1 MADFLSTG
9 VSGLFAFRR
18 ALDTTAHNIANVST
32 EGYSR
37 QRAELMTR
45 DAHPYGN
52 GWIGSGV
59 DVSTVR
65 RVYDELISQQA
76 RTASSSFERFNAYA
90 SQTERVNNLFANTT
104 TGLSATLQK
113 FGNAL
118 QEVAT
123 SPASVPA
130 RQVLLSEANALVE
143 RLKSYDAQLAQFASD
158 AETRLET
165 EASDITSIARSLAQL
180 NGNIAAAVGR
190 TGQPPNDL
198 LDQRDRLIDQLA
210 THLDVS
216 TVKQDDGRVNVFV
229 GSGQPLVLDNEASE
243 LVSVTD
249 PYDPS
254 RHGLALRV
262 ANGPLVEITSSLTG
276 GSLGGTLDFRS
287 EVLDSTR
294 NAIGRISIGIAEVI
308 NGQHAEGIDLSGNAG
323 TDIFAVG
330 APQALRH
337 SGNPSTATVSVAR
350 TDLGALTETDY
361 ILQHTS
367 GAWELRRADNGA
379 AVTLT
384 GTGTALDPLVADGL
398 EIEVS
403 GTAQNGDRFLLRPT
417 RSAVDG
423 MNVLLTDPGRI
434 AAAAPIRTA
443 VGAAN
448 TGTGAI
454 SAGEVIDAANADLR
468 DPVTIS
474 FPTAGTYSING
485 DTPVAFASGDSIE
498 FNGWSVTITGTPAAG
513 DTFTVADNAGGSGD
527 NRNAL
532 ALIDSF
538 KEPVLENGTSSLDD
552 TASRLV
558 GSIGV
563 ATRQAQSSRDA
574 QQIMQ
579 QDALAAQDAVSGVN
593 LDEEAANL
601 LRFQQAYQA
610 AAQMI
615 QVANTLFDS
624 LLAATSR

>member
-45 DAHPYGN
+45 EAHPYGN

-59 DVSTVR
+59 EVSTVR

-76 RTASSSFERFNAYA
+76 RTASSSFEHFNAYA
-90 SQTERVNNLFANTT
+90 SQTERVNNLFASTT

-113 FGNAL
+113 FSNAL

-123 SPASVPA
+123 SPASIPA

-158 AETRLET
+158 AETRIET
-165 EASDITSIARSLAQL
+165 EAGDITSIARSLAQL
-180 NGNIAAAVGR
+180 NGNIAAATGR

-198 LDQRDRLIDQLA
+198 LDQRDRLIDRLA
-210 THLDVS
+210 THLDVT

-229 GSGQPLVLDNEASE
+229 GTGQPLVLNNEASE
-243 LVSVTD
+243 LVGVTD

-254 RHGLALRV
+254 RHGVALRV
-262 ANGPLVEITSSLTG
+262 ANGPLVDITNSLTG
-276 GSLGGTLDFRS
+276 GSLGGTLEFRS

-294 NAIGRISIGIAEVI
+294 NAIGRIGIGISEVI

-323 TDIFAVG
+323 TDLFSIG

-337 SGNPSTATVSVAR
+337 SGNPSNATVSVAR
-350 TDLGALTETDY
+350 SDLGALTETDY
-361 ILQHTS
+361 ILQRTG

-379 AVTLT
+379 SVTLT
-384 GTGTALDPLVADGL
+384 GTGTAIDPLVADGI

-403 GTAQNGDRFLLRPT
+403 GTAQDGDRFLLRPT
-417 RSAVDG
+417 RGAVDG
-423 MNVLLTDPGRI
+423 MDVLINDPGRI

-443 VGAAN
+443 IGAAN

-454 SAGEVIDAANADLR
+454 SAGEVIDASNADLR

-474 FPTAGTYSING
+474 FPTDDTYSING
-485 DTPVAFASGDSIE
+485 DTPVPYVSGDAIE
-498 FNGWSVTITGTPAAG
+498 FNGWSITITGAPAVG

-532 ALIDSF
+532 ALVDSF

-579 QDALAAQDAVSGVN
+579 QDAIAAQDAVSGVN
-593 LDEEAANL
+593 LDEEAANM